1 VDTADDNTVIL
12 YEDEAII
19 TLMNRP
25 PQANGLL
32 REATGCARPFKSLTI
47 QCITLSQ
54 YYSIGKI

>member
-32 REATGCARPFKSLTI
+32 REATVVRDLLNHLLFNV
-47 QCITLSQ
+47 
-54 YYSIGKI
+54 

>member
-1 VDTADDNTVIL
+1 MDTADDNTVIL

-32 REATGCARPFKSLTI
+32 RGSNRLCETF
-47 QCITLSQ
+47 
-54 YYSIGKI
+54 